1 MTKDRMTE
9 LLSESIHVTAEDAQA
24 ALEGS
29 EWSLLDAAILLQREQ
44 RRRASIAKAAQAR
57 PDERAQQPGK
67 ALRGLF
73 ARIILF
79 SGQST
84 ERYGMDFSF
93 PVSGVEGG
101 DAAHR

>member
-1 MTKDRMTE
+1 MTE

-79 SGQST
+79 SVKAPKDTGWIF
-84 ERYGMDFSF
+84 RF
-93 PVSGVEGG
+93 
-101 DAAHR
+101 R